1 MSSPAV
7 EPATD
12 REVSNTSD
20 IVEEKKTT
28 PVPTVDWS
36 LKAQFCVIGCVSLLG
51 WNFILGELG
60 TLIDAFG
67 ASYGTWVSMFY
78 SLFINIG
85 QLMLV
90 YVGNRFKFGP
100 RFYIGCVGM
109 GVSMMVI
116 AVCAITFARANHVAG
131 FVCGCLLI
139 AIFGFSNA
147 LMESSMF
154 GLAAL
159 VTADCTKWIMV
170 GEGFAG
176 LLAWPVNKLC
186 QVIVEAC
193 GADDPSDMMYI
204 RMVVFY
210 FVGMI
215 GNLAIIP
222 MYKYAMEPHPYMI
235 DVLKIQQDRVKFQLK
250 KTMKRPVGQ
259 VIKDSLPQAFN
270 VWLNFTITF
279 TTFPWLIFEMT
290 PSSLSVGS
298 FGQLMTYC
306 FQVFDTLGRFSP
318 NLHVKLGKRA
328 TRYVC
333 IGRLIFI
340 PLMFLCV
347 HIAATPFDD
356 DWFRFIVMALL
367 SATNGCVATWCM
379 IHGPSQVDQEEK
391 EELEIA
397 GYVMAFALVFGI
409 FSGSI
414 IAIIIQQSAYI

>member
-1 MSSPAV
+1 MSSPVADRT
-7 EPATD
+7 PD
-12 REVSNTSD
+12 REQSC
-20 IVEEKKTT
+20 EEKVVTEAR
-28 PVPTVDWS
+28 VDWW

-85 QLMLV
+85 QLLLV

-116 AVCAITFARANHVAG
+116 AVCAITFGRVNHVAG
-131 FVCGCLLI
+131 FACGCILI
-139 AIFGFSNA
+139 AVFGFSNA

-159 VTADCTKWIMV
+159 VTADCTKWIMI

-186 QVIVEAC
+186 QVIVEAA
-193 GADDPSDMMYI
+193 GADDPTDMMYI

-210 FVGMI
+210 FVGML

-222 MYKYAMEPHPYMI
+222 MYRYAMEPHPYMI
-235 DVLKIQQDRVKFQLK
+235 SVLKIQQDRVKFQLK
-250 KTMKRPVGQ
+250 KAMKRPVGQ

-270 VWLNFTITF
+270 VWFNFVITF
-279 TTFPWLIFEMT
+279 TTFPWLIYQMT
-290 PSSLSVGS
+290 PSSLSIGS

-306 FQVFDTLGRFSP
+306 YQVFDTVGRFSP
-318 NLHVKLGKRA
+318 DLRVRLGKRL

-333 IGRLIFI
+333 LGRLVFI

-347 HIAATPFDD
+347 HVSAPPFGD
-356 DWFRFIVMALL
+356 DWFRFIIMALIAA
-367 SATNGCVATWCM
+367 SNGCVATWCM
-379 IHGPSQVDQEEK
+379 IHGPSQVDQKEK

-409 FSGSI
+409 FTGSV